1 MPALYGAMIPDS
13 YFPYSFSKSY
23 LLIAITLIVQL
34 KQSKR
39 DRQNKL
45 FFILFFK
52 PTYFLQLHTKNK
64 KRKDILGNDDY
75 LIIYLQQ
82 NEKLQ
87 NLNIMKISF
96 SKHTK
101 ERAFKQLYEEYYAP
115 FCLYAKRFVDDKE
128 TREDIVS
135 DVFTSLW
142 DKLDTDSFDLQS
154 ETALGY
160 IKMCVKNSCLNFL
173 KHQEYEWSYAE
184 TIQKK
189 APLYETE
196 SDSVYTLDELYRMLY
211 DTLNKLPENY
221 RTVFHKSF
229 FEGKTHAEI
238 AEEMNLSVKSINR
251 YKQKTMELLRNELK
265 DYLPLLLFFL
275 SPEM

>member
-1 MPALYGAMIPDS
+1 MLIFLLYIC
-13 YFPYSFSKSY
+13 SKM
-23 LLIAITLIVQL
+23 
-34 KQSKR
+34 K
-39 DRQNKL
+39 
-45 FFILFFK
+45 
-52 PTYFLQLHTKNK
+52 
-64 KRKDILGNDDY
+64 
-75 LIIYLQQ
+75 
-82 NEKLQ
+82 KLQ
-87 NLNIMKISF
+87 NLKIMKISF
-96 SKHTK
+96 FPDRLKK
-101 ERAFKQLYEEYYAP
+101 ELSNNFTRIIMPLSACMQ
-115 FCLYAKRFVDDKE
+115 KRFVDDKE
-128 TREDIVS
+128 VREDIVS

-184 TIQKK
+184 NIQKK

-196 SDSVYTLDELYRMLY
+196 TDSVYTLDELYRMLY
-211 DTLNKLPENY
+211 ETLNKLPENY
-221 RTVFHKSF
+221 RTVFMKSF

-265 DYLPLLLFFL
+265 DYLPLFLLFL
-275 SPEM
+275 SPEQL